1 MVLPRPV
8 KVLRFLRFSPPEEG
22 GLWVLQEVTL
32 GLKCSQ
38 TRTAMMVGTVT
49 TRVLMAHTAKLG
61 CTEDF
66 IP

>member
-1 MVLPRPV
+1 MGLPGPV
-8 KVLRFLRFSPPEEG
+8 KVLRFLCFSPPEEG

-49 TRVLMAHTAKLG
+49 TRVLKAHTAKLG
-61 CTEDF
+61 RTEGF
-66 IP
+66 MS